1 MLWPGVFD
9 VLNEN
14 SNQNSKRVEIST
26 APTQTRLGEMSSLE
40 WLGQT
45 VASLCWIIS
54 VFSYGITSTGD
65 WLQLLAASS
74 WMLSNISTILAIE
87 SNNNEI

>member
-1 MLWPGVFD
+1 
-9 VLNEN
+9 
-14 SNQNSKRVEIST
+14 
-26 APTQTRLGEMSSLE
+26 MSSLE

-54 VFSYGITSTGD
+54 VFSYGINSTGD

-74 WMLSNISTILAIE
+74 WMLSNISSILAID
-87 SNNNEI
+87 SNNN

>member
-1 MLWPGVFD
+1 MVIMKFNIL
-9 VLNEN
+9 
-14 SNQNSKRVEIST
+14 
-26 APTQTRLGEMSSLE
+26 
-40 WLGQT
+40 

-74 WMLSNISTILAIE
+74 WMLSNISSILAID
-87 SNNNEI
+87 SNNN

>member
-9 VLNEN
+9 VLNKN
-14 SNQNSKRVEIST
+14 PNQDSKRVDIST
-26 APTQTRLGEMSSLE
+26 APIQTRLGKISSLE

-54 VFSYGITSTGD
+54 VFLYGITSTGD

-74 WMLSNISTILAIE
+74 WMLSNISSILAID
-87 SNNNEI
+87 SNVN

>member
-14 SNQNSKRVEIST
+14 PNQNSKRVDIST
-26 APTQTRLGEMSSLE
+26 APIQTRLEKMSSLE

-54 VFSYGITSTGD
+54 VFSYGINSTGD

-74 WMLSNISTILAIE
+74 WMLSNISSILAID
-87 SNNNEI
+87 SNNN

>member
-1 MLWPGVFD
+1 M
-9 VLNEN
+9 LNEN
-14 SNQNSKRVEIST
+14 SNQNSKRVDIST
-26 APTQTRLGEMSSLE
+26 APIQTRLEKMSSIE

-54 VFSYGITSTGD
+54 VFSYGISTTGD

-74 WMLSNISTILAIE
+74 WMLSNISSILAID
-87 SNNNEI
+87 SNNN

>member
-9 VLNEN
+9 VLNKN
-14 SNQNSKRVEIST
+14 PNQDSKRVDIST
-26 APTQTRLGEMSSLE
+26 APIQTRLGKISSPE

-54 VFSYGITSTGD
+54 VFLYGITSTGD

-74 WMLSNISTILAIE
+74 WMLSNISSILAID
-87 SNNNEI
+87 SNNN